1 MTTFSDNDLQTQLQ
15 ETGDIMK
22 SLHFEHESKRSRT
35 NVVITI
41 IAIIAL
47 VCIGLGCSYV
57 MQQSGSDTQTAQTVR

>member
-1 MTTFSDNDLQTQLQ
+1 
-15 ETGDIMK
+15 MK

-35 NVVITI
+35 NMVITL

-57 MQQSGSDTQTAQTVR
+57 MQQSGSDTQAAQTVR